1 MATDH
6 LMILQLGEGILY
18 KDTSG
23 RKMLKLIQPI
33 SKKDQVIAAIKDA
46 ILSGVVQPGDQIVE
60 SRMAHELGSGIPLV
74 REALVALEHQG
85 FVQKTP
91 YKGTTVTKLEP
102 KQIQDNF
109 QLRVELEPLAVEWAS
124 GKVTPADLRE
134 LRDLIRRMERAAA
147 DLDLDQFY
155 QNDLEWH
162 RKLWVLSGNAYLADT
177 LERLVVPLFAFF
189 VMKTSREK
197 EVYVESAAMHARIV
211 EALAEGSAAEV
222 RELMRESLSGWKDD
236 MMTLLFAKSDPDNA

>member
-1 MATDH
+1 
-6 LMILQLGEGILY
+6 MILQLGERIIY
-18 KDTSG
+18 KATVS

-33 SKKDQVIAAIKDA
+33 SKKDQVIAAIKEA
-46 ILSGVVQPGDQIVE
+46 ILSGAIGPGDQIVE

-109 QLRVELEPLAVEWAS
+109 QLRVELEPLAVAWA
-124 GKVTPADLRE
+124 KDNITPGDIRE
-134 LRDLIRRMERAAA
+134 LQILIARMQRAAA
-147 DLDLDQFY
+147 ELDLNQFY
-155 QNDLEWH
+155 ENDLEWH
-162 RKLWVLSGNAYLADT
+162 RKLWALSGNAYLEDV

-197 EVYVESAAMHARIV
+197 EAYVESAEMHAKIV

-222 RELMRESLSGWKDD
+222 RALMKESLSSWKND
-236 MMTLLFAKSDPDNA
+236 MMTLLFAKH